1 MPVRGRPPK
10 PEGQARTRHAKQHA
24 WIEVPDL
31 PYTGRRPRLP
41 RRAEGPWST
50 RAKRKWEVWS
60 RMPHCRLWTKADWE
74 YALDSLEVFERFHR
88 GDTTRAKE
96 LRERERVMGTT
107 LDYLRALRI
116 RYVDPDG
123 QDMERE
129 EVRRSSQAEVSRL
142 DDYRDQF
149 G

>member
-10 PEGQARTRHAKQHA
+10 PDGQAVNRNPKTHS
-24 WIEVPDL
+24 WVEVPDL
-31 PYTGRRPRLP
+31 PYKGRRPKLP
-41 RRAEGPWST
+41 RRADGAWSA
-50 RAKRKWEVWS
+50 RAKRKWQVWS
-60 RMPHCRLWTKADWE
+60 TMPHCRLWTDGDWE

-88 GDTTRAKE
+88 GDRAAAKE
-96 LRERERVMGTT
+96 LRDREKVMGTT

-123 QDMERE
+123 QDQADEQRE
-129 EVRRSSQAEVSRL
+129 TGRRAEVKRL
-142 DDYRDQF
+142 DDYRDAF